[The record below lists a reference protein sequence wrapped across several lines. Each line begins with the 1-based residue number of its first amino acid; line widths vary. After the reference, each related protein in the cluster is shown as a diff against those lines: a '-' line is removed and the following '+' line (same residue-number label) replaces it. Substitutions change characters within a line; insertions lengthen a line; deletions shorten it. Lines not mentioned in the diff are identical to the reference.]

1 MTSFQS
7 YRDQRFPVS
16 NIRLLETD
24 GMSITWGTFHL
35 TDELYIQKYPA
46 DTNNPENK
54 YGSSEILCD
63 DLIVESKKS

>member
-63 DLIVESKKS
+63 DLIVG